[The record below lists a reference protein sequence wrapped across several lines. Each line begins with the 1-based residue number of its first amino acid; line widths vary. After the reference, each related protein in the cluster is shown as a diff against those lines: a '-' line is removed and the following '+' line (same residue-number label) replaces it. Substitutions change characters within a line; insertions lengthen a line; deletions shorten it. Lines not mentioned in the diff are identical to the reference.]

1 MVEQQEGMREHRIV
15 LLPAGRRGAAPEG
28 TTVLDAAER
37 LGVGIESICAGRQTC
52 GKCQV
57 MLEEGVFPKH
67 GITSTPDHLSAVT
80 EAEKECAEVH
90 GVDLE
95 RRRLACAAHIF
106 GDVLV
111 HVPEESQAQ
120 KQVIRKEASD
130 LALEV
135 EPALSICYVEV
146 EPASLGGASD
156 WDRLQDALREQWGL
170 KGLRLDPILLSRL
183 PEALRAGDWAVT
195 VTLWQEKELIRIE
208 PGYVESLYGLAIDV
222 GSTTVAGYLCDL
234 RTGRLAATH
243 AMMNPQI
250 RFGEDLMSRVAYAMR
265 EEQGTQRMHRRII
278 AALNELAQLSAEK
291 AGIRSEEIC
300 ELVLVGNSVMHHL
313 LLGIDPKGLGS
324 SPFSLTVREALN
336 LKARDLR
343 LKSVARGANVH
354 VLPCIAG
361 HVGAD
366 NVGVL
371 LAESPHFDDRI
382 TLVVDIGTNAEILLG
397 THERVLSASSPTGP
411 AFEGAQISHGQR
423 AAPGAI
429 ERVRIDPESGE
440 VRYRIVGDERWND
453 QLDSGERLAPT
464 GICGSGIV
472 EAVAGLFLA
481 GWIDSS
487 GLFRED
493 AAERSRRVRR
503 RGRTLELVLATAQET
518 DSRDAIVVTQADI
531 RAVQLAKAALYA
543 GVKLLMERMGVRR
556 VERIKLAGA
565 FGSYI
570 DPIYAMVLGLIPDC
584 DLKNVHTVG
593 NAAGDGARIALINK
607 TSREEARLAARR
619 VEYVETAVQEEFQEQ
634 FVAAMALPHA
644 HDRFP
649 HLKQLL
655 PEDERKP
662 DARSSRRRRRASQ
675 GRTSSSP
682 QHITPSEKE

>member
-1 MVEQQEGMREHRIV
+1 VVDQQDGVQEHRIA
-15 LLPAGRRGAAPEG
+15 LLPSGRRGTAPEG
-28 TTVLDAAER
+28 TTVLDAAQR

-57 MLEEGVFPKH
+57 VLEEGAFPKH
-67 GITSTPDHLSAVT
+67 GINSTPDHLSAIT
-80 EAEKECAEVH
+80 EAEKECAEAH
-90 GVDLE
+90 AVDLK
-95 RRRLACAAHIF
+95 RRRLACAARIL
-106 GDVLV
+106 GDVLIR
-111 HVPEESQAQ
+111 VPEESQAQ
-120 KQVIRKEASD
+120 KQVIRKEASH

-135 EPALSICYVEV
+135 EPALSIRYVEI

-156 WDRLQDALREQWGL
+156 WERLQDALQGQWGL
-170 KGLRLDPILLSRL
+170 QDVRLDPILLSRL

-195 VTLWQEKELIRIE
+195 VTLWHEQELIRIE
-208 PGYVESLYGLAIDV
+208 PGYVESLYGLAVDV
-222 GSTTVAGYLCDL
+222 GSTTIAGYLCDL
-234 RTGRLAATH
+234 RTGQLAATH

-265 EEQGTQRMHRRII
+265 EAQGAQRMHRRII
-278 AALNELAQLSAEK
+278 AALNELAQRSAEK
-291 AGIRSEEIC
+291 AGIRGEEIC

-324 SPFSLTVREALN
+324 SPFSLTVRDALDM
-336 LKARDLR
+336 KARDLR
-343 LKSVARGANVH
+343 LKAVARGAYVH

-371 LAESPHFDDRI
+371 LAESPDFDARI

-429 ERVRIDPESGE
+429 ERVRIDPETGE

-453 QLDSGERLAPT
+453 QLESAERLAPT

-472 EAVAGLFLA
+472 EAVAGLYLA

-487 GLFRED
+487 GLFRE
-493 AAERSRRVRR
+493 AAVEQSAHVRR
-503 RGRTLELVLATAQET
+503 RGRTLELILAPAEETA
-518 DSRDAIVVTQADI
+518 SGDAIVVTQADI

-543 GVKLLMERMGVRR
+543 GVKLLMKRMGVVR

-570 DPIYAMVLGLIPDC
+570 DPLHAMVLGLIPDC
-584 DLKNVHTVG
+584 DLEDVHAVG
-593 NAAGDGARIALINK
+593 NAAGDGARIALINHS
-607 TSREEARLAARR
+607 SREDARASARR

-644 HDRFP
+644 HDPFP
-649 HLKQLL
+649 HLQHLL
-655 PEDERKP
+655 PEDEKKP
-662 DARSSRRRRRASQ
+662 DTRGSRRRRRAS
-675 GRTSSSP
+675 
-682 QHITPSEKE
+682 KDC